1 MLYNNWNGI
10 FIVEDRGRRKR
21 SNQMVLFFLAKNGSS
36 AHVHWTNPFHNDLP
50 FPYVHI
56 VADLFQVME
65 KDPIQPIKSYYKSL
79 SEKNP
84 LLN

>member
-36 AHVHWTNPFHNDLP
+36 AHVHWTKAKFFHFLLREV
-50 FPYVHI
+50 FFEF
-56 VADLFQVME
+56 LFQHTN
-65 KDPIQPIKSYYKSL
+65 INYKFL
-79 SEKNP
+79 EAMP
-84 LLN
+84 LEILLMI